1 MKRAW
6 LVFVLTLIVGGIASA
21 ATPSDLVTPA
31 EASDFRATPSYEET
45 LEYVRRLSALS
56 PSVKLDFY
64 GESAQGRPLPLVI
77 VSRDRAFTPAAA
89 AATGKP
95 ILLIQNGI
103 HAGEIDGKDACLMIL
118 RELALRNEPELLDRL
133 ILLVV
138 PIYNV
143 DGHER
148 VSVYNRPNQNGPVE
162 GMGFRTT
169 TDGHDLNRDHV
180 KLETPE
186 ARALIGLFNAW
197 RPHLHVDNHVTDGCD
212 HDWVLT
218 YAWAKAPQAAPSIDA
233 WLASHMPRVLAS
245 TEALGHRV
253 GPYPSLVDR
262 SDPAA
267 GIDSVVGAPRL
278 ATGYYPLRNRPSIL
292 VENHSY
298 KPYRDRVL
306 ANRDFLLSLFREIAR
321 EPRALVDAIR
331 EADERTVAMGR
342 PDAEPSQI
350 VLRYRRADPDTIRF
364 PVYDWFSEPSV
375 VSGNP
380 LVRYRRGEVREIE
393 VPWFHRV
400 APELTVARS
409 RGYLVMPGWPAI
421 ERRLRDHGLDVRR
434 LDEAKEIEVETMRI
448 ARSGDPARSSYQGL
462 TRVEVTV
469 ERRLEVRRFPAG
481 TLWIPA
487 DQADFELAAHL
498 LEPDAPDSLVSWGLL
513 SLVMERKEYIS
524 AGVLENLARD
534 MLEDPEVAAEWEHAL
549 KDESFAGDRRARYIW
564 WYSRTKHWDET
575 FGLMPAM
582 RLLSKPDF
590 PTSAWPDQ

>member
-1 MKRAW
+1 MKRTW
-6 LVFVLTLIVGGIASA
+6 LVLFHVSVLCGTASA
-21 ATPSDLVTPA
+21 TTHPDLVTRA
-31 EASDFRATPSYEET
+31 ESSDFRATPGYAET
-45 LEYVRRLSALS
+45 LEYVRRLSAIS
-56 PSVKLDFY
+56 PSVKLEFF
-64 GESAQGRPLPLVI
+64 GTSAQGRRLPLVI

-95 ILLIQNGI
+95 VLLIQNGI

-118 RELALRNEPELLDRL
+118 RDLALGSQPDLLERL

-148 VSVYNRPNQNGPVE
+148 VSIYNRPNQNGPVE

-169 TDGHDLNRDHV
+169 ADGHDLNRDHV

-218 YAWAKAPQAAPSIDA
+218 YAWAEAPQVPLPIDS
-233 WLASHMPRVLAS
+233 WLASHMPRVLEA

-253 GPYPSLVDR
+253 GPYVSLVDR
-262 SDPAA
+262 SDPSA
-267 GIDSVVGAPRL
+267 GFDSVVGAPRL

-298 KPYRDRVL
+298 KPFRDRVL
-306 ANRDFLLSLFREIAR
+306 ANRDFLLSLLREIAR
-321 EPRALVDAIR
+321 EPRALVDAVR
-331 EADERTVAMGR
+331 EADKRTVAMGKADGR
-342 PDAEPSQI
+342 PSEI
-350 VLRYRRADPDTIRF
+350 VLSYRRADPDTIRF
-364 PVYDWFSEPSV
+364 PVYDWYSEPSV

-380 LVRYRRGEVREIE
+380 LVRYRRGEVREID

-400 APELTVARS
+400 VPDLTVARP
-409 RGYLVMPGWPAI
+409 RGYLILPGWPVI

-434 LDEAKEIEVETMRI
+434 LDQVTEVEVETMRI
-448 ARSGDPARSSYQGL
+448 ARSGDPTGGSYQGL
-462 TRVEVTV
+462 TRVDVTV
-469 ERRLEVRRFPAG
+469 ERRPEVRRLPAG

-487 DQADFELAAHL
+487 DQPDFVVAAHL

-513 SLVMERKEYIS
+513 SLVMERKEYIDP
-524 AGVLENLARD
+524 GVLEDLARD
-534 MLEDPEVAAEWEHAL
+534 MLEFPMVAAEWERTL
-549 KDESFAGDRRARYIW
+549 KDGPFAEDSRARYIW
-564 WYSRTKHWDET
+564 WYRRTNHWDET
-575 FGLMPAM
+575 FGLMPVM
-582 RLLSKPDF
+582 RLLAKPDF
-590 PTSAWPDQ
+590 PTSPWPD